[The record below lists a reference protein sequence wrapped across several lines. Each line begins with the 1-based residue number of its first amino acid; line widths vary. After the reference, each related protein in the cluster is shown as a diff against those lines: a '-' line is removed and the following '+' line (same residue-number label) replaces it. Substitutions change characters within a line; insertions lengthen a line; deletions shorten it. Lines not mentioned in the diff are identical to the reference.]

1 MILVTTES
9 VAGRRTIRTLGM
21 VKGNTVRACHIGD
34 DLMAFLK
41 NLVGG
46 ELAEYTEVM
55 AKSREQAIDRMAE
68 EARALGANA
77 VAGIRFSTSYF
88 TQGAAEIMA
97 YGTALVVEDPSSFPA
112 EGGLES

>member
-9 VAGRRTIRTLGM
+9 VPGCRTLRTLGI
-21 VKGNTVRACHIGD
+21 VKGNTVRACHVGD

-46 ELAEYTEVM
+46 EMAEYTEVI
-55 AKSREQAIDRMAE
+55 AKSREQAMDRMTE
-68 EARALGANA
+68 EARALDANA
-77 VAGIRFSTSYF
+77 IVGIRFETSHI

-97 YGTALVVEDPSSFPA
+97 YGTAVVVEDAPT
-112 EGGLES
+112 EERHC

>member
-9 VAGRRTIRTLGM
+9 VPGCRTLRTLGI
-21 VKGNTVRACHIGD
+21 VKGNTVRACHIAD

-46 ELAEYTEVM
+46 EMAEYTEVI
-55 AKSREQAIDRMAE
+55 AKSREQAMDRMAE

-77 VAGIRFSTSYF
+77 VVGIRFETSHI

-97 YGTALVVEDPSSFPA
+97 YGTAVVVEDVL
-112 EGGLES
+112 EGEK

>member
-1 MILVTTES
+1 MILVNTDS
-9 VAGRRTIRTLGM
+9 VPGRKMIRALGI
-21 VKGNTVRACHIGD
+21 VKGNTVRACHVGE

-46 ELAEYTEVM
+46 ELAEYTEVI
-55 AKSREQAIDRMAE
+55 AQSREQAVDRMVE

-77 VAGIRFSTSYF
+77 VVGVRFSTSYV

-97 YGTALVVEDPSSFPA
+97 YGTAVLLEESSRVEIQR
-112 EGGLES
+112 

>member
-1 MILVTTES
+1 MILVNTDT
-9 VAGRRTIRTLGM
+9 VPGCRLLRTLGI
-21 VKGNTVRACHIGD
+21 VKGNTVRACHLGE

-46 ELAEYTEVM
+46 ELAEYTEVI
-55 AKSREQAIDRMAE
+55 AQSREQALDRMVE

-77 VAGIRFSTSYF
+77 VVGVRFSTSYV

-97 YGTALVVEDPSSFPA
+97 YGTAVVVEEAASGE
-112 EGGLES
+112 EG

>member
-9 VAGRRTIRTLGM
+9 VPGRRTLRTLGI

-46 ELAEYTEVM
+46 EMAEYTEVI
-55 AKSREQAIDRMAE
+55 AKSREQAMDRMTD
-68 EARALGANA
+68 EARTLEANA
-77 VAGIRFSTSYF
+77 IVGIRFETSHI

-97 YGTALVVEDPSSFPA
+97 YGTAVVLEDASQEDRNS
-112 EGGLES
+112 